1 MSGPLRERRLYY
13 DDPYTVAFD
22 AEVVDAAAAAAGRP
36 AVVIDR
42 SWFYPESGGQLADRG
57 TLGGVP
63 IVDVQADERGLV
75 LHVLEPG
82 ATPPSGRVEGRIDR
96 ARRFDFMQQ
105 HTGQHVLSAAF
116 ERELGAATLSSRLG
130 EAASTIEVA
139 LDAADWRAVE
149 RIEAAANRV
158 LWEDRPVERHWVDAE
173 GLKRFALRKAPK
185 VEGEIR
191 IVEIPDW
198 DVSACGGT
206 HVRRTGEVGVI
217 KVLGW
222 ERVRGNVRFEFLCGG
237 RALND
242 HAWRTEAM
250 VEAARRRTVADRD
263 LLEHLER
270 ALEERDR
277 LRRDLAE
284 AREALIVR
292 EAREWTGDPPHG
304 VAEQFPLRPRAELR
318 ALAIKCLEAGAP
330 WVVAAAAAPEPALVA
345 GRAKQLEGDLRQLLP
360 GLLERAGG
368 KGGGSPDLIQ
378 ATAAGPEAA
387 RAAFEWARSEVAAL
401 VERI

>member
-1 MSGPLRERRLYY
+1 MSGSLRESRLYY
-13 DDPYTVAFD
+13 DDAYRVAFE
-22 AEVVDAAAAAAGRP
+22 AEVVAAVEAAGRP
-36 AVVIDR
+36 ALVLDR
-42 SWFYPESGGQLADRG
+42 TCFYPESGGQLADRG
-57 TLGGVP
+57 TLGGAP
-63 IVDVQADERGLV
+63 IADVQADDEGRV
-75 LHVLEPG
+75 LHVLDAAAAAPE
-82 ATPPSGRVEGRIDR
+82 GRVEGRIDR

-130 EAASTIEVA
+130 ETASTIEVA

-173 GLKRFALRKAPK
+173 GVKRFALRKPPK
-185 VEGEIR
+185 VEREIR

-222 ERVRGNVRFEFLCGG
+222 ERVRGHVRFEFLCGE
-237 RALND
+237 RALRD

-250 VEAARRRTVADRD
+250 VEAARRRSVADRD

-270 ALEERDR
+270 ALAERDG
-277 LRRDLAE
+277 LRRDLAD
-284 AREALIVR
+284 ACEALILR
-292 EAREWTGDPPHG
+292 EARERTGDPPRS
-304 VAEQFPLRPRAELR
+304 VAELFPDRPRAELR
-318 ALAIKCLEAGAP
+318 TFAIKCLEAGAP
-330 WVVAAAAAPEPALVA
+330 WVIAAAAGPDPALVL
-345 GRAKQLEGDLRQLLP
+345 GRAKGPGADLRALLP
-360 GLLERAGG
+360 GLLERSGG
-368 KGGGSPDLIQ
+368 KGGGSPDLVQ
-378 ATAAGPEAA
+378 VTAAGAGHVQ
-387 RAAFEWARSEVAAL
+387 AAFDWARGETTRLAGGG
-401 VERI
+401 